1 MSERYNP
8 NMGFQAPYEFQSGD
22 SKCKAM
28 DLTEYYN
35 TNYTPMFDG
44 KGGAA
49 KKPSSKKSSTAKK
62 AKKPSSKKS
71 STSKKGKK
79 ASTKKRGGA
88 DDLFSILEKEN
99 ISLPYATQ
107 TGGTELASEYY
118 TSAQQGSYAPYNAS
132 KNEKCGGGHRGGRNM
147 NSSLS
152 QMDGQQNVCNGSLA
166 ACYESTKGGG
176 CGCGYKPRTSG
187 TKRGGSDGYYADTIT
202 GDKPVVERTSK
213 LRGQLDGGAKA
224 KPRSSSKGTKKAS
237 MAKSSSSK
245 GTKKATK
252 PRSSSKGTKSKS
264 KTSSQKHKGGD
275 DSAGGGSDFATTL
288 DSRGPANYPDGK
300 SADLFR
306 IFNKTSEFIP
316 NSMLKYAAAPVSTGY
331 SPDPNP
337 YPRAFND
344 DFIGGT
350 KKKKPAKKSTSSK
363 SKAKPAKKSTSSSKS
378 KAKPAKKST
387 SSSKSKV
394 KPAKKSSSSKVKAKK
409 H

>member
-1 MSERYNP
+1 MSERYNS

-49 KKPSSKKSSTAKK
+49 KKASSKKSSTGKK
-62 AKKPSSKKS
+62 AKKSSSKKS
-71 STSKKGKK
+71 SAAKKGKK

-88 DDLFSILEKEN
+88 DDLFSIFEKEN

-132 KNEKCGGGHRGGRNM
+132 KNEKCGGGHRGGRDM
-147 NSSLS
+147 
-152 QMDGQQNVCNGSLA
+152 NGSLGQMEGRRSQNQGSLNA
-166 ACYESTKGGG
+166 ADSATRGGS

-187 TKRGGSDGYYADTIT
+187 TKRGGSDGYNADTIT
-202 GDKPVVERTSK
+202 GDYPVVERTSK

-224 KPRSSSKGTKKAS
+224 KSRSSSKGP
-237 MAKSSSSK
+237 
-245 GTKKATK
+245 KKATK
-252 PRSSSKGTKSKS
+252 PRSSSKGPKKATKPRSSSKGP
-264 KTSSQKHKGGD
+264 KKATKPRSSRKHKGGD
-275 DSAGGGSDFATTL
+275 DSAGVGSDFATTFY
-288 DSRGPANYPDGK
+288 SRGPANYPDGK

-316 NSMLKYAAAPVSTGY
+316 NSMLKYAAAPISTGY

-344 DFIGGT
+344 DFIGG
-350 KKKKPAKKSTSSK
+350 KK
-363 SKAKPAKKSTSSSKS
+363 
-378 KAKPAKKST
+378 
-387 SSSKSKV
+387 
-394 KPAKKSSSSKVKAKK
+394 KPAKKSSSSNAKK

>member
-8 NMGFQAPYEFQSGD
+8 NMGFQYPYEFQSGD

-44 KGGAA
+44 KGGSAKKSSSKKSSTGKKAKKSSSKKSSTGKKA

-62 AKKPSSKKS
+62 AKKPSS
-71 STSKKGKK
+71 
-79 ASTKKRGGA
+79 TKKRGGA
-88 DDLFSILEKEN
+88 DDLFKIFEEKN

-132 KNEKCGGGHRGGRNM
+132 KNEKCGDGHRGGRGM
-147 NSSLS
+147 NGSLS
-152 QMDGQQNVCNGSLA
+152 QMNRQQDVCNGSLA
-166 ACYESTKGGG
+166 ACGEATKGGG

-202 GDKPVVERTSK
+202 GDNPVVETEEK
-213 LRGQLDGGAKA
+213 LNGQLDGGAK
-224 KPRSSSKGTKKAS
+224 KKRSSSKGAKKATKP
-237 MAKSSSSK
+237 KSSSSK
-245 GTKKATK
+245 GAKKPA
-252 PRSSSKGTKSKS
+252 R
-264 KTSSQKHKGGD
+264 KHKGGD
-275 DSAGGGSDFATTL
+275 DSAGVGSDFATTL
-288 DSRGPANYPDGK
+288 DSRGPCNYPDGK

-316 NSMLKYAAAPVSTGY
+316 NSMLKYAAAPISTGY

-350 KKKKPAKKSTSSK
+350 KKTKTAKKSASK
-363 SKAKPAKKSTSSSKS
+363 SKAKPAKKSASKS
-378 KAKPAKKST
+378 KAK
-387 SSSKSKV
+387 
-394 KPAKKSSSSKVKAKK
+394 K

>member
-1 MSERYNP
+1 MSERYNS
-8 NMGFQAPYEFQSGD
+8 NMGFQGTGFQSGETI
-22 SKCKAM
+22 CKPM
-28 DLTEYYN
+28 NLTEYYN

-49 KKPSSKKSSTAKK
+49 KKASSSSTGKKAKKASSKKSSTAKK
-62 AKKPSSKKS
+62 
-71 STSKKGKK
+71 GKK
-79 ASTKKRGGA
+79 TSTKKRGGA

-147 NSSLS
+147 NGSLS
-152 QMDGQQNVCNGSLA
+152 QMDRQQNVCNGSLA
-166 ACYESTKGGG
+166 ACGEATRGGN

-187 TKRGGSDGYYADTIT
+187 TKRGGGDGYYADTIT
-202 GDKPVVERTSK
+202 GDYPVVEKKTI
-213 LRGQLDGGAKA
+213 LQGQLDGGAKA
-224 KPRSSSKGTKKAS
+224 KRRSSSKGP
-237 MAKSSSSK
+237 
-245 GTKKATK
+245 KKATK
-252 PRSSSKGTKSKS
+252 PRSSSKSPKKATKSR
-264 KTSSQKHKGGD
+264 SSRKHKGGD
-275 DSAGGGSDFATTL
+275 DSAGVGSDFATTL
-288 DSRGPANYPDGK
+288 ASRGPCNYPDGK

-316 NSMLKYAAAPVSTGY
+316 NSMLKYAAAPISTGY

-344 DFIGGT
+344 DFIGG
-350 KKKKPAKKSTSSK
+350 KK
-363 SKAKPAKKSTSSSKS
+363 
-378 KAKPAKKST
+378 
-387 SSSKSKV
+387 
-394 KPAKKSSSSKVKAKK
+394 KPAKKSSSSKSKAKKPAKKSGSSKSKAKK